1 MQLPTLI
8 FDEVDTGISGEAAR
22 QVGILLRQLAEHHQ
36 VICITHQPQV
46 AAKGHQ
52 HWQVEKYNSGDKTLS
67 RVVSLNHEQ
76 RIQEIARMSGGV
88 TITQET
94 LMHAASMLV

>member
-1 MQLPTLI
+1 M
-8 FDEVDTGISGEAAR
+8 
-22 QVGILLRQLAEHHQ
+22 VGNLLRKLGERAQIL
-36 VICITHQPQV
+36 CITHQPQV

-52 HWQVEKYNSGDKTLS
+52 HWQVEKYNSDDKTLS

>member
-1 MQLPTLI
+1 MGQ
-8 FDEVDTGISGEAAR
+8 
-22 QVGILLRQLAEHHQ
+22 LLRELGQNAQIL
-36 VICITHQPQV
+36 CITHQPQV

-52 HWQVEKYNSGDKTLS
+52 HWQVQKYNVEDKTLS
-67 RVVSLNHEQ
+67 RVISLDKNQ

-94 LMHAASMLV
+94 LKHAESMLS